1 MTSPPQTA
9 VTAPARRVVMGRVTE
24 VEASYAREVGVPPII
39 LYPLMLCATIVDVL
53 GLLFGALLRTR
64 MPTARRPF
72 KSLKKG
78 PEYMVTPI
86 WVRDADD
93 SLIELEVHGH
103 LNGSA
108 VIRTDRIRT
117 IARRQ
122 KGDLPMLAG
131 PIENLT
137 TSRMLRPR
145 RATLLTHFGL
155 PLVLQA
161 LLGVV
166 LLILIGAAFVVGHR

>member
-9 VTAPARRVVMGRVTE
+9 VTTPARRVVMGRVTE
-24 VEASYAREVGVPPII
+24 VEEPYAREVGVPPI
-39 LYPLMLCATIVDVL
+39 LLFPLVVCATVFDLV
-53 GLLFGALLRTR
+53 GLLLRAVLR
-64 MPTARRPF
+64 LRVPTARRP
-72 KSLKKG
+72 LKALRKG

-93 SLIELEVHGH
+93 SLVELEVHGH
-103 LNGSA
+103 LNRSA
-108 VIRTDRIRT
+108 VVRTDRIRT

-122 KGDLPMLAG
+122 KGDLPLLAG

-145 RATLLTHFGL
+145 RATLLTHLGL
-155 PLVLQA
+155 GLVLQGM
-161 LLGVV
+161 LGAVLVV
-166 LLILIGAAFVVGHR
+166 LIATAFVIGHR